1 MSSDLR
7 KFWGVKRSTLNTI
20 NIDPLQTGG
29 KLTPKAREVLLQWG
43 DGYSV
48 CDFCLGV
55 LDEIKTPP
63 IYDFVHDALP
73 KFLGI
78 EHVRITNGAREGMFA
93 VMHALARGGGQVV
106 LDENA
111 HYSSFIAAERAGL
124 DVKIV
129 PNSGHP
135 DYRINPDDYAKAF
148 EEVKKETGKPPVLA
162 LLTYPDGNYGNIVDA
177 RRVSKICQE
186 HDVPFLLNGAYAIG
200 RMPVNSKELG
210 ADLLVGSGHKS
221 MASSGPIGV
230 LGIRDE
236 YKDIIFRKSER
247 FEKKE
252 VEMLGCT
259 ARGVTIMT
267 LMASFPAVVERVKH
281 WDEEV
286 RKAQWFSA
294 QLETLGLMQLG
305 DKPHQHDLLFFEAQ
319 NLYEIS
325 QKAKDGRYFL
335 YNELKSR
342 KIHGIKPG
350 LTKHFKLSTFGVTR
364 EELSQVVG
372 AFADIIKKY
381 Q

>member
-1 MSSDLR
+1 MLQ
-7 KFWGVKRSTLNTI
+7 KFRSVKRSTLNTI

-29 KLTPKAREVLLQWG
+29 KLTPEAREALLQWG
-43 DGYSV
+43 DGYSI
-48 CDFCLGV
+48 CDFCPGA

-63 IYDFVHDALP
+63 IYDFVHAALP
-73 KFLGI
+73 EFLGI

-93 VMHALARGGGQVV
+93 VMHALAQGGGWIV

-124 DVKIV
+124 DVKTV
-129 PNSGHP
+129 PNSDHP
-135 DYRINPDDYAKAF
+135 DYRINPDDYVKAF
-148 EEVKKETGKPPVLA
+148 EEVKKETGRPPVLA

-186 HDVPFLLNGAYAIG
+186 YNVPLLLNCAYAIG
-200 RMPVNSKELG
+200 RMPVNAKELG
-210 ADLLVGSGHKS
+210 ADFIVGSGHKS

-230 LGIRDE
+230 LGVRDGYE
-236 YKDIIFRKSER
+236 DTIFRKSER
-247 FEKKE
+247 FNKKE

-259 ARGVTIMT
+259 ARGTAIMT

-294 QLETLGLMQLG
+294 QLENLGLRQLG

-350 LTKHFKLSTFGVTR
+350 LTKHFKLSTFGLAKQ
-364 EELSQVVG
+364 ELEQVVD
-372 AFADIIKKY
+372 AFADIIEKY
-381 Q
+381 R

>member
-1 MSSDLR
+1 MPLDLR
-7 KFWGVKRSTLNTI
+7 KFQGVKRNTLNTI

-29 KLTPKAREVLLQWG
+29 KLTPEARAALIQWG

-48 CDFCLGV
+48 CDFCHGA

-63 IYDFVHDALP
+63 IYDFVHEALP
-73 KFLGI
+73 EFLGI

-93 VMHALARGGGQVV
+93 VMHALSQEGGWIV

-124 DVKIV
+124 NIKTV
-129 PNSGHP
+129 PNSDHP
-135 DYRINPDDYAKAF
+135 DYRIDPDDYAKAF
-148 EEVKKETGKPPVLA
+148 EEVKKDTGKLPVLA
-162 LLTYPDGNYGNIVDA
+162 LLTYPDGNYGNIVDT
-177 RRVSKICQE
+177 RHVSKICRE
-186 HDVPFLLNGAYAIG
+186 YSVPLLLNGAYAIG
-200 RMPVNSKELG
+200 RMPVNAKDIG
-210 ADLLVGSGHKS
+210 ADFIVGSGHKS

-230 LGIRDE
+230 LGVKDE
-236 YKDIIFRKSER
+236 YKDVIFRRSEH

-259 ARGVTIMT
+259 ARGATIMT
-267 LMASFPAVVERVKH
+267 MMASFPSVVERVKR
-281 WDEEV
+281 WSEEV
-286 RKAQWFSA
+286 RKAQEFSA
-294 QLETLGLMQLG
+294 QLEKLGLKQLG

-350 LTKHFKLSTFGVTR
+350 LTKFFKLSTFGLPK
-364 EELSQVVG
+364 EELRYVVD